1 MKHQSSA
8 RSFSFPLLLIASISL
23 LAGCDQGFKIPETE
37 SAFVLPEA
45 AVVEG
50 FQLSHPTLGE
60 FNLDSIKGKWSL
72 FFFGYTRCPD
82 VCPTELFMMSEM
94 MKQIEKNPALE
105 IQAPQVVFISLDP
118 QRDTPEALQQYAGFY
133 HPSFIGVTGVQSAV
147 DQLSKSMGVYYE
159 RVYHLNGK
167 ILDPASQKDVPE
179 GLEDSYLVNHSASIF
194 LINPRGELQA
204 IHRPPHQP
212 DVIIRDITS
221 IQNAWR

>member
-1 MKHQSSA
+1 MKFNSSGK
-8 RSFSFPLLLIASISL
+8 LLPFHLFLIAVIL
-23 LAGCDQGFKIPETE
+23 TLAGCERGFKVPETE

-45 AVVEG
+45 AAVEG
-50 FQLSHPTLGE
+50 LQLSHPTLGE
-60 FNLDSIKGKWSL
+60 FNIDSIKGKWSL

-105 IQAPQVVFISLDP
+105 IEAPQVVFISLDP

-133 HPSFIGVTGVQSAV
+133 HPSFIGVTGEQSAV
-147 DQLSKSMGVYYE
+147 DQLSKSMGVYYQ

-204 IHRPPHQP
+204 IHTPPHQP
-212 DVIIRDITS
+212 AVIIRDITS
-221 IQNAWR
+221 IQHAWQ